1 MAEQTTMGQLAAVP
15 CEDEE
20 DKSPFQAIVYAVEEL
35 FPKGWRSWKVFD
47 YSFKDVFGD
56 EISQNIDAKVRFAI
70 PITVLAR
77 AFDLSAQSVSERRFR
92 AIKSRVLRWPLGRAL
107 LYAPHNI
114 MEKIHEPDYQAFMD
128 TVKELKPALVN
139 RHKASCQLRGVEPD
153 GSFDDSVSS
162 VSQKRHSTSS
172 LDDRA
177 APKRVKAQEDSNQLL
192 AAVLNKQME
201 MFDRLLNVSTEQNE
215 NIKKLLSQTQD
226 CPKTDK
232 GPDLNESFESVPD
245 STNSDEE
252 METGLYSAESI
263 TKRSITSNSR
273 ESVLRDQI
281 VEAQRQLAALQ
292 SGEDID
298 DDTREAYTFAPFTI
312 EKEPKIARAD
322 PDLLK
327 QGIECQRF
335 CQESWRNIRYADTQ
349 KMFQASPAFSC
360 LKTNNIL
367 ASATPSYKSVNIL
380 EKFDL
385 TLGAVTNGLLQQRK
399 CFQELL
405 DKLPRETRHQ
415 VGKYFLA
422 ADSNFR
428 KVSDNLLQYV
438 CGRRAEVIQQRR
450 ESYRPTNKVL
460 KQILHDI
467 PPSETHLFMDKT
479 LTEVIKEQGGIYKFF
494 PARKKF
500 SSPTNKSGHDWSGKR
515 ENPKPSSNPNA
526 KGKRPN
532 NNYGQKWNTAS
543 KGKSGQSTGRTQNQQ
558 FKKKGEEDRK

>member
-1 MAEQTTMGQLAAVP
+1 RINNSTRRIKDSTSHQQVDFVLSISRRQRRTIKSYRLTIYVGFQIMAEQTTMGQLAAVP

-107 LYAPHNI
+107 LYAHHNI

-162 VSQKRHSTSS
+162 ASQKRHSTSS

-177 APKRVKAQEDSNQLL
+177 APKRVKAQEDNNQLL

-201 MFDRLLNVSTEQNE
+201 MIDRLLNVSTEQNE

-252 METGLYSAESI
+252 METGSYSAESI

-281 VEAQRQLAALQ
+281 AEAQRQLAALQ
-292 SGEDID
+292 SEEDID

-322 PDLLK
+322 PGLLK
-327 QGIECQRF
+327 QDIENLFITTRGAVKSASRSIIAGWIRTLFKEAGI
-335 CQESWRNIRYADTQ
+335 S
-349 KMFQASPAFSC
+349 
-360 LKTNNIL
+360 
-367 ASATPSYKSVNIL
+367 ASAGSFRAAVSSDMWSSNRFNI
-380 EKFDL
+380 ED
-385 TLGAVTNGLLQQRK
+385 
-399 CFQELL
+399 
-405 DKLPRETRHQ
+405 
-415 VGKYFLA
+415 
-422 ADSNFR
+422 
-428 KVSDNLLQYV
+428 
-438 CGRRAEVIQQRR
+438 
-450 ESYRPTNKVL
+450 VL
-460 KQILHDI
+460 KRGNWRSRNTFINYY
-467 PPSETHLFMDKT
+467 FK
-479 LTEVIKEQGGIYKFF
+479 EV
-494 PARKKF
+494 
-500 SSPTNKSGHDWSGKR
+500 
-515 ENPKPSSNPNA
+515 PKQPRVVSNA
-526 KGKRPN
+526 LVDSFI
-532 NNYGQKWNTAS
+532 AV
-543 KGKSGQSTGRTQNQQ
+543 
-558 FKKKGEEDRK
+558 